1 MPLYSIQNKLH
12 PEVVIHFQ
20 EVMTW
25 DALQA
30 YLAEH
35 TDWEIKLTSPAFV
48 KVTW

>member
-12 PEVVIHFQ
+12 PEIVIHFQ

-25 DALQA
+25 ADLQA

-35 TDWEIKLTSPAFV
+35 TDWKSNSPHPQ
-48 KVTW
+48 WSR